1 MIGNEK
7 GVMAM
12 VAAGAIVFGFLGVPI
27 RALNGFGMS
36 AMEIALVRLGLT
48 TLGIIA
54 VAIATDRSAF
64 RVGSMKDLLLFILIG
79 FFKFMSDV
87 TYLNA
92 QISIELSLATLLQMT
107 APYYVLAFSFFL
119 FKEKVTAKKV
129 FAVLIA
135 FVGCVLVTGVL
146 TGGTE
151 GMNLFGIVCAML
163 SGLFYSVY
171 IVGCKISSNHGHHPT
186 TTMIYVFLTASLL
199 TIPFAN
205 VPHVAGMFLQLDSLM
220 YILLLVFVMTLIP
233 YYIEMWGVEK
243 LSPNIVTMI
252 AMLELVTACFVGFVF
267 FDEVLS
273 PLNILGM
280 CLIVA
285 SIIVMDLRFKRKYRA
300 YKERNTETA

>member
-1 MIGNEK
+1 
-7 GVMAM
+7 
-12 VAAGAIVFGFLGVPI
+12 
-27 RALNGFGMS
+27 
-36 AMEIALVRLGLT
+36 
-48 TLGIIA
+48 
-54 VAIATDRSAF
+54 
-64 RVGSMKDLLLFILIG
+64 
-79 FFKFMSDV
+79 MSDV

-92 QISIELSLATLLQMT
+92 NLHRAFLATLLQMT

-119 FKEKVTAKKV
+119 FKEKVTAKKL

-205 VPHVAGMFLQLDSLM
+205 VPHVAGMFLQ
-220 YILLLVFVMTLIP
+220 
-233 YYIEMWGVEK
+233 
-243 LSPNIVTMI
+243 
-252 AMLELVTACFVGFVF
+252 
-267 FDEVLS
+267 
-273 PLNILGM
+273 
-280 CLIVA
+280 
-285 SIIVMDLRFKRKYRA
+285 SIR
-300 YKERNTETA
+300 